1 MKRKLPT
8 KKELSMLNI
17 KEDPL
22 YPHDIIETLISNE
35 IVELAK
41 LIGIESAE
49 LQSWIDLH
57 SSAQNAP
64 SPRNVL
70 HLLRTAKQFQLD
82 PLQNEILLTQYEKEW
97 QVSIGVDGWIKLINR
112 HPAFQGIS
120 FAESPET
127 IEDLPIWIECTIYR
141 SDRAIPICTREYLL
155 EVKHDSDIWRKM
167 PRRMLRHRSLQQCAR
182 LAFAI
187 NPPDNLAEKQKLD
200 TSEVSLSNSNQP
212 NPNHSKSRAII
223 NAPSGVESLK
233 MRLKDQVQ
241 KTVSLPA

>member
-8 KKELSMLNI
+8 KKELSILKI

-22 YPHDIIETLISNE
+22 YPSAIIETLIANE

-41 LIGIESAE
+41 LIGIQSIE
-49 LQSWIDLH
+49 LQSWVDLQ
-57 SSAQNAP
+57 SSAQNLP
-64 SPRNVL
+64 SPRYVL

-112 HPAFQGIS
+112 HPAFQGIT
-120 FAESPET
+120 FTESPET
-127 IEDLPIWIECTIYR
+127 AEDLPVWMECTIYR
-141 SDRAIPICTREYLL
+141 SDRVIPICAREYLS
-155 EVKHDSDIWRKM
+155 EVKHDSDVWKKM

-187 NPPDNLAEKQKLD
+187 NPPDNLAEKQKLE
-200 TSEVSLSNSNQP
+200 TPIVNLSNSNQLDQ
-212 NPNHSKSRAII
+212 NYSKTRAI
-223 NAPSGVESLK
+223 NTLGGVESLK
-233 MRLKDQVQ
+233 MRLKDQAQTTASPPV
-241 KTVSLPA
+241 